1 MNLNRVMCRK
11 ATEILTGQTYDEGG
25 DREVKICYSLENIV
39 DDLEKVLIL
48 LVLFGVAGRL
58 PECIVCYV
66 VVCLTR
72 VYMGGIH
79 MRTWLGCTLM
89 TVGVHVCAVWC
100 GEWVDLS
107 MAWIWIFV
115 AVLSLM
121 LSVAPISSPQRPI
134 YVGWARWKIKSKG
147 ILGIL
152 ISFVGFCVLDNF
164 SNYIL
169 WVLLLEVIEVMC
181 LEIFRWGHRFI
192 RMFI

>member
-11 ATEILTGQTYDEGG
+11 ATEILTGQTYDEGC
-25 DREVKICYSLENIV
+25 DRTVKICYSLENIA
-39 DDLEKVLIL
+39 DDVEKVLIL

-79 MRTWLGCTLM
+79 MRTWLGCTFM

-100 GEWVDLS
+100 GEWIDLS
-107 MAWIWIFV
+107 MACIWIFV

-134 YVGWARWKIKSKG
+134 YVGRARWKIKSKG
-147 ILGIL
+147 ILGIFGRY
-152 ISFVGFCVLDNF
+152 SGR
-164 SNYIL
+164 SG
-169 WVLLLEVIEVMC
+169 
-181 LEIFRWGHRFI
+181 WGYYFTY
-192 RMFI
+192 RMP